1 MWHNRKYLNVDL
13 ETQNTRMTDI
23 FIENMNGLKYYLRR
37 FFSSTRDIEDV
48 LQDTYIR
55 AIETEKVT
63 EIHSPKAY
71 LYKICKNLALN
82 HHAKAAHKLTD
93 YIADFDYLNVLD
105 SDISLE
111 DRTEQE
117 RRFMLFCHS
126 VKQLPPQCR
135 RAFVLKKVY
144 GLTSKEIADRLNIK
158 VSTVDK
164 HLSKGL
170 SLCRNYLERRGYGF
184 NNIDVSAVKQPKI

>member
-1 MWHNRKYLNVDL
+1 MWHNKKYPAADL
-13 ETQNTRMTDI
+13 KTQTSRMTDI
-23 FIENMNGLKYYLRR
+23 FVENMNGLKCYLQR

-82 HHAKAAHKLTD
+82 HHAKAAQKLTD
-93 YIADFDYLNVLD
+93 YIADFDYSNVLK
-105 SDISLE
+105 SEISLE
-111 DRTEQE
+111 DRAEQE
-117 RRFMLFCHS
+117 ERFMLFCHS

-144 GLTSKEIADRLNIK
+144 GLTSKEIAERLNIK

-164 HLSKGL
+164 HLSRGL
-170 SLCRNYLERRGYGF
+170 SLCRDYLERRGYGF
-184 NNIDVSAVKQPKI
+184 NNTGVSAVKRPEI